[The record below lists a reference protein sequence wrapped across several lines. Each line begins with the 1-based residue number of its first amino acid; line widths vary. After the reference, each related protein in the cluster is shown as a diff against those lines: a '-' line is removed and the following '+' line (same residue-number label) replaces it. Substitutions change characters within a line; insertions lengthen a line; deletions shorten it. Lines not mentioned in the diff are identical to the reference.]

1 MIRTRLCTLLG
12 IEHPIVLGGMA
23 AGATGPA
30 LVAAVS
36 NAGGLGTLGISGL
49 SAEAIR
55 EHMAAIRSA
64 TDKPYAVNFLLHL
77 TQPEA
82 FEAAV
87 AERPPVLAF
96 AWARQDQELRT
107 FFDPVHEAGA
117 KVMYQAVD
125 VPDARRAAAAG
136 ADLIVAQG
144 FEGGGH
150 VGAMAS
156 FPLLPMVVDAVAPLP
171 VVAAGGIA
179 DGRGLAAALALGA
192 EGALIGTRF
201 LATEEAPIHANFKAA
216 ILASDGHDT
225 ELTEIPDLANA
236 QVWPGAM
243 VRARRN
249 RFLERWLGR
258 EAELRRNQPEA
269 KAEQIAA
276 RKAGDAD
283 NAALSLGQDAGLI
296 TEILP
301 AGEVVRQI
309 AAQAEEILTATL
321 PGLVNNG

>member
-1 MIRTRLCTLLG
+1 MIRTRLCTLLE
-12 IEHPIVLGGMA
+12 IEHPIVLAGMA
-23 AGATGPA
+23 RATGPA
-30 LVAAVS
+30 LVTAVS
-36 NAGGLGTLGISGL
+36 NAGALGTLGIITL

-55 EHMAAIRSA
+55 EYMAAIRSA
-64 TDKPYAVNFLLHL
+64 TDKPFGVNFVLHM

-87 AERPPVLAF
+87 AERPAVMSF
-96 AWARQDQELRT
+96 AWARQDQELRA
-107 FFDPVHEAGA
+107 FFDPVHEAGG
-117 KVMYQAVD
+117 KVMYMAAD
-125 VPDARRAAAAG
+125 VPEAQRAAAAG
-136 ADLIVAQG
+136 ADVIVAQG

-201 LATEEAPIHANFKAA
+201 LATEEAPIHANFKAG

-225 ELTEIPDLANA
+225 TLTEIPDLANGR
-236 QVWPGAM
+236 VWPGALA
-243 VRARRN
+243 RTRRN
-249 RFLERWLGR
+249 RFIERWAGR
-258 EAELRRNQPEA
+258 EQELRRNQPEA
-269 KAEQIAA
+269 NVAQMAA
-276 RKAGDAD
+276 RKAGDAE
-283 NAALSLGQDAGLI
+283 NAIFYLGQDAGLI
-296 TEILP
+296 SEILT
-301 AGEVVRQI
+301 AEEVVRRI

-321 PGLVNNG
+321 PGLVDNG

>member
-64 TDKPYAVNFLLHL
+64 TDKPYAVNFLLFI

-87 AERPPVLAF
+87 AERSPVMAF
-96 AWARQDQELRT
+96 AWARQDQELRS
-107 FFDPVHEAGA
+107 FFDPVHEAGT
-117 KVMYQAVD
+117 KVMYMAAD
-125 VPDARRAAAAG
+125 VPEAQRAAAAG
-136 ADLIVAQG
+136 ADVIVAQG
-144 FEGGGH
+144 SEGGGH

-192 EGALIGTRF
+192 EGALLGTRF
-201 LATEEAPIHANFKAA
+201 LATEEAPIHANFKAG

-225 ELTEIPDLANA
+225 ALTEIPDLASGL
-236 QVWPGAM
+236 VWPGAM
-243 VRARRN
+243 ARTRRN
-249 RFLERWLGR
+249 RFIERWAGQ

-269 KAEQIAA
+269 QAVQLAA
-276 RKAGDAD
+276 RKAGDAE
-283 NAALSLGQDAGLI
+283 NAIFYLGQDAGLI
-296 TEILP
+296 SDILT
-301 AGEVVRQI
+301 AEEVVRRI
-309 AAQAEEILTATL
+309 AAQAEEILAATL
-321 PGLVNNG
+321 PGLVDNG